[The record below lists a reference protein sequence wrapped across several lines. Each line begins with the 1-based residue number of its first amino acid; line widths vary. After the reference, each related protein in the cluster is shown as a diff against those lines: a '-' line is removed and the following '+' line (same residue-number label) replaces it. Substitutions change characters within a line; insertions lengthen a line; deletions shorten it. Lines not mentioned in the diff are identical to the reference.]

1 MSLHTCAYLSVCE
14 HVGYVCVC
22 MLTCGVCVCV
32 HTIGG
37 GETVLGISCDH
48 MSDVYTRDH
57 VCNMYIQSCVLYVCV
72 LWTERKNTA
81 PRKAFM

>member
-1 MSLHTCAYLSVCE
+1 VSLHTCAYLSVCE
-14 HVGYVCVC
+14 HVGY
-22 MLTCGVCVCV
+22 VCV